1 MERSVD
7 YERRAIAFIV
17 HFLYRVREMVI
28 TSNDKAITTEVTI
41 SPNYHGRT
49 ILFTPFEEITEKNVV
64 QFIKD
69 ALPTILKNKSQINY
83 LYNYYKGDQPIKNK
97 TKVTRTEINNKVV
110 VNRANEVVSFKTGY
124 FCGEPIVYTGRG
136 NDERVS
142 ENIQKLNS
150 YMLSENKA
158 TKDKELVEWQMICG
172 TAYRMVMADENPDED
187 EAPFEIYTLD
197 PRVTAVAYSYGY
209 ERKPVAGIYITID
222 QTQEWHFSVYT
233 DTMYYEVVKGG
244 VIQKK
249 PHKLGMIPIIEY
261 PANNARL
268 GCFEIV
274 MPILDAINLTQSD
287 RLDGIEQFINS
298 LLVFY
303 NCELGEDEE
312 GNQIT
317 PQMLREQGALFLQ
330 SIGENKADLK
340 EISSQLDQT
349 NTQTLVDD
357 MYQEVLTIVG
367 MPTQMESKASDSSNN
382 GAVMLRSGWQGAE
395 TRAKEQELSFIPPER
410 EMLKLVLRICNKV
423 SDLDLK
429 QSEIEIKFTRRQ
441 YDNLQVKAQVLTTL
455 LGSKLV
461 APIDAYV
468 VCGLFSDPEGSVKRG
483 LEWYN
488 QENERE
494 SNNAIRPTELIEN
507 TVVDDNSGA
516 RETE

>member
-1 MERSVD
+1 MG
-7 YERRAIAFIV
+7 I
-17 HFLYRVREMVI
+17 
-28 TSNDKAITTEVTI
+28 ITTSENEISVTEATI

-49 ILFTPFEEITEKNVV
+49 VLFTAFEEITEDNIL
-64 QFIKD
+64 QFLTD
-69 ALPTILKNKSQINY
+69 SLPTILKNKSQINY
-83 LYNYYKGDQPIKNK
+83 LYNYYKGDQPIKF
-97 TKVTRTEINNKVV
+97 KVKQIRTEINNKVV
-110 VNRANEVVSFKTGY
+110 VNRANEIVSFKVGY
-124 FCGEPIVYTGRG
+124 FCGEPIVYTGRS

-142 ENIQKLNS
+142 ENIQKLNG

-172 TAYRMVMADENPDED
+172 TSYRMVMADENPYED
-187 EAPFEIYTLD
+187 EAPFELYTLD

-222 QTQEWHFSVYT
+222 QNNNWHYSVYT
-233 DTMYYEVVKGG
+233 DTMFYEVADGK
-244 VIQKK
+244 VIRKK
-249 PHKLGMIPIIEY
+249 PHRLGMIPIIEY

-274 MPILDAINLTQSD
+274 MPLLDAINLTESN
-287 RLDGIEQFINS
+287 RLDGLAQFINS

-303 NCELGEDEE
+303 NCQLGEDED
-312 GNQIT
+312 GNDVT
-317 PQMLREQGALFLQ
+317 PQMIREQGAIFLQ

-349 NTQTLVDD
+349 STQTLVDD
-357 MYQEVLTIVG
+357 MYQDVLTIVG

-410 EMLKLVLRICNKV
+410 EMLKLALRICNKV
-423 SDLDLK
+423 ANLDLK

-488 QENERE
+488 QENER
-494 SNNAIRPTELIEN
+494 AIDTAVRPTELIEN
-507 TVVDDNSGA
+507 TVVDNDSGA
-516 RETE
+516 GATE